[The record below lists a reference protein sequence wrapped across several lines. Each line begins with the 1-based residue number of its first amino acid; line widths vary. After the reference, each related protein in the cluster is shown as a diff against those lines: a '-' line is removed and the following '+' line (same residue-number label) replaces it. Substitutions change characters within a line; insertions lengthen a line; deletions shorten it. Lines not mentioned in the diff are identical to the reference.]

1 MVDSDIVGCNWIEL
15 PAGKWRLRPHAEARA
30 TSRCQIEADV
40 AWKDLVSHAP
50 EGEWADVAPFRI
62 LSFDIEC
69 AGRKGVFP
77 EPEKDRVIQ
86 IANMV
91 ALYGQTE
98 PFIRNVMT
106 LDTCAAIVGSQVI
119 EHAKEE
125 DLLDVSPMFI
135 IFLERINLLA
145 SVFIEMGRLCPRSGP

>member
-1 MVDSDIVGCNWIEL
+1 M
-15 PAGKWRLRPHAEARA
+15 
-30 TSRCQIEADV
+30 DV
-40 AWKDLVSHAP
+40 PWKSLISHAP

-69 AGRKGVFP
+69 AGRKGIFP

-98 PFIRNVMT
+98 PFIRNVMV
-106 LDTCAAIVGSQVI
+106 LDTCAPIIGSEVI
-119 EHAKEE
+119 CHQHET
-125 DLLDVSPMFI
+125 DLLDVI
-135 IFLERINLLA
+135 IFKKI
-145 SVFIEMGRLCPRSGP
+145 